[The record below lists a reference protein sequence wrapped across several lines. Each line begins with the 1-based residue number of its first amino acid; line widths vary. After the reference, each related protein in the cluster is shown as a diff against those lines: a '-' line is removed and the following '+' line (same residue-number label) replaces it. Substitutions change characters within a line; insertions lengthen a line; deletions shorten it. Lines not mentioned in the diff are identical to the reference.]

1 LCFDTNGRF
10 VYDPRLMQARL
21 PEWVDPLALVER
33 RERLEGEIPLAS
45 LARLSELLSD
55 TEGSLSAVIDF
66 TRLEDRRPGVR
77 GNVTGRLRLPC
88 QRCLEAVEL
97 PVDLAFELYLV
108 ESEAM
113 ADRLP
118 EGLEP
123 LVNTSGRVSPRELV
137 ENEVL
142 LSLPLI
148 PRHAAGSCQPPGTPA
163 GSPDELEETV
173 QRENPFSILA
183 QLRRSPEDEGSG
195 ER

>member
-1 LCFDTNGRF
+1 
-10 VYDPRLMQARL
+10 MQARL

-77 GNVTGRLRLPC
+77 GSITGRLRMPC

-113 ADRLP
+113 AARLP
-118 EGLEP
+118 EGFEP
-123 LVNTSGRVSPRELV
+123 LLNVSGKVSPRELV

-148 PRHAAGSCQPPGTPA
+148 PRHAAGSCEPPEAPSGVP
-163 GSPDELEETV
+163 EQLEEAA

-183 QLRRSPEDEGSG
+183 QLRRTPEDGDSG
-195 ER
+195 GH

>member
-1 LCFDTNGRF
+1 
-10 VYDPRLMQARL
+10 MQARL

-66 TRLEDRRPGVR
+66 TGLEDRRPGIR
-77 GNVTGRLRLPC
+77 GSVTGRLRLPC

-113 ADRLP
+113 AAHLP
-118 EGLEP
+118 EGSEP
-123 LVNTSGRVSPRELV
+123 LLNDTGKVSPRELI

-148 PRHAAGSCQPPGTPA
+148 PRHAAGSCEPPGAFSGTREA
-163 GSPDELEETV
+163 LEETAT
-173 QRENPFSILA
+173 RENPFSILA
-183 QLRRSPEDEGSG
+183 QLRRNTDDGDSG
-195 ER
+195 GH